1 MDKRL
6 IGKNDLIMIGV
17 LVVCGLL
24 IAGALFLTKKDGNEV
39 VVSVDGEVVAS
50 FPLDKDIEYEIQGY
64 ESDSCTNKL
73 VIKDGEAY
81 MAEANCPDHLC
92 MGMGKISQVGQ
103 SIICLPN
110 RVVVEITGDDKESE
124 YDVIG
129 G

>member
-1 MDKRL
+1 MDKKL

-17 LVVCGLL
+17 LVLCGLV
-24 IAGALFLTKKDGNEV
+24 IAGALFLTREKGNQV
-39 VVSVDGEVVAS
+39 VVSVDGQVVNS
-50 FPLDKDIEYEIQGY
+50 FPIDKDTEYVIEGY
-64 ESDSCTNKL
+64 EGGRNTL
-73 VIKDGEAY
+73 IIKDGVAY
-81 MAEANCPDHLC
+81 MSDASCPDHLC

-110 RVVVEITGDDKESE
+110 RVVVEIRGDGDEPE